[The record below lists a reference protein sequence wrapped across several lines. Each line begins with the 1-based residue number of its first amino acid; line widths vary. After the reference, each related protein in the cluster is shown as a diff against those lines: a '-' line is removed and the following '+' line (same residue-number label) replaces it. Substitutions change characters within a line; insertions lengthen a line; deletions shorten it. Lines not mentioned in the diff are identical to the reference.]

1 MIRMDHVSI
10 TVRDVDRS
18 VKFYS
23 KALGMKLLRVSV
35 INPNPETKYRNAY
48 MYSGSLLLEIIT
60 AVDSAKQVEPTHTW
74 QKTLRGRMGITHLG
88 VRVSD
93 LDAAIKR
100 LKAAGAEMIGEPFP
114 IKRDGF
120 KNTYVAKKMGR
131 KVSYVKRP
139 GKRIAVFSGPDGEII
154 ELAER

>member
-60 AVDSAKQVEPTHTW
+60 AVDSALQVEPTRTW
-74 QKTLRGRMGITHLG
+74 QETLRGRMGITHLG

-93 LDAAIKR
+93 LDVAIKR
-100 LKAAGAEMIGEPFP
+100 LKAAGAQMIGEPFP
-114 IKRDGF
+114 INRDAF

>member
-1 MIRMDHVSI
+1 MIKMDHVSI

-23 KALGMKLLRVSV
+23 AALGMKLLRVSV
-35 INPNPETKYRNAY
+35 LNPSPETKYRNAY
-48 MYSGSLLLEIIT
+48 MYSGALTLEIIT
-60 AVDSAKQVEPTHTW
+60 AAESAEQTAPSQSW
-74 QKTLRGRMGITHLG
+74 QQTLRGRMGITHLG

-93 LDAAIKR
+93 LDAAIKK
-100 LKAAGAEMIGEPFP
+100 LKAAGAEMIGEPFA
-114 IKRDGF
+114 INRDNF
-120 KNTYVAKKMGR
+120 KNTFVAKRMDR
-131 KVSYVKRP
+131 RVSYVKRP

>member
-1 MIRMDHVSI
+1 LIKMDHVSI
-10 TVRDVDRS
+10 TVRNVDKS

-35 INPNPETKYRNAY
+35 INPNPNVKYKNAY
-48 MYSGSLLLEIIT
+48 MYSGSLTLEIIT
-60 AVDSAKQVEPTHTW
+60 ATESAVPGAQTRTW
-74 QKTLRGRMGITHLG
+74 EQTLRGRLGITHLG

-93 LDAAIKR
+93 LDEAIKR
-100 LKAAGAEMIGEPFP
+100 LKAAGAKMIGEPFA
-114 IKRDGF
+114 INRDNF
-120 KNTYVAKKMGR
+120 RNTFVAKNMDR
-131 KVSYVKRP
+131 RVSYVRRP

>member
-1 MIRMDHVSI
+1 MDHVSI
-10 TVRDVDRS
+10 TVRNVDRS

-35 INPNPETKYRNAY
+35 LNPSPETKYRNAY
-48 MYSGSLLLEIIT
+48 MYSGSLTLEIIT
-60 AVDSAKQVEPTHTW
+60 ATESAEQGARTQTW
-74 QKTLRGRMGITHLG
+74 QQTLRGRLGITHLG

-93 LDAAIKR
+93 LDEAIKK
-100 LKAAGAEMIGEPFP
+100 LKTAGAKMIGKPFA
-114 IKRDGF
+114 INRDNF
-120 KNTYVAKKMGR
+120 KNTFVAKKMDR
-131 KVSYVKRP
+131 RVAYVRRP